1 MIDAPTP
8 IAGLPSYMDRYRR
21 EAALG
26 FLRAAGLRRHA
37 VIEAS
42 LRIHLPC
49 SWVTLL
55 TERYGAAVEVVEQ
68 KPLGNG
74 LLQSFVEIDPRGADP
89 AEVERALRENG
100 DIADVQAI
108 VQPQGK
114 MLATLQV
121 RECHACQVLAESDC
135 FLTDANATGEGGLE
149 WHVLAPERSSVK
161 DLVETLEGKGL
172 EVELTGVRSVKAAG
186 VLTSRQD
193 AVIRLAYKLGYF
205 QYPKKINL
213 TALARRLGVAKSTLS
228 ETLRAGE
235 GKILHA
241 YFHGQMK
248 RAG

>member
-1 MIDAPTP
+1 MADAPAP
-8 IAGLPSYMDRYRR
+8 AAGLPSFTERYRR

-26 FLRAAGLRRHA
+26 FFRGAGLRRHA

-55 TERYGAAVEVVEQ
+55 TVRYGAVVEVVEQ

-89 AEVERALRENG
+89 GEIERALRENA
-100 DIADVQAI
+100 DVADVQAI
-108 VQPQGK
+108 VQPRGRI
-114 MLATLQV
+114 LATLQV
-121 RECHACQVLAESDC
+121 RECHACQVLADSDC

-161 DLVETLEGKGL
+161 GLVATLEGKGL
-172 EVELTGVRSVKAAG
+172 AVELTGVRSVKAAG

-213 TALARRLGVAKSTLS
+213 TALAKKLGVAKSTLS

>member
-1 MIDAPTP
+1 MIDTP
-8 IAGLPSYMDRYRR
+8 SGADALPSYAERYRQ
-21 EAALG
+21 EGALG

-55 TERYGAAVEVVEQ
+55 TERFGAAVEVVEQ

-74 LLQSFVEIDPRGADP
+74 LLQSFVEIDPKGADP
-89 AEVERALRENG
+89 AEIERALRENK
-100 DIADVQAI
+100 DIADVQVI
-108 VQPQGK
+108 VQPKGK
-114 MLATLQV
+114 ALATLQV
-121 RECHACQVLAESDC
+121 RECHACQVLADSEC

-149 WHVLAPERSSVK
+149 WHVLAPERESVRG
-161 DLVETLEGKGL
+161 LVATLEKKGL

-213 TALARRLGVAKSTLS
+213 TALARKLGVAKSTLS

-235 GKILHA
+235 AKILHA

-248 RAG
+248 RGE